1 MSVSIT
7 HAKVS
12 GRAAGNDP
20 DRVYG
25 THWDA
30 DHVVPVATDAE
41 AAAAVSDT
49 VLMTPAKTLAT
60 INANVPSGSALTKV
74 DDTNVTLTLGGT
86 PTTALLRAT
95 SVTVG
100 WTGTLAAARLNAN
113 VVQGV
118 TNDTNVTGSIATQ
131 NLTLGWTGTLSPAR
145 GGTGVANNAAST
157 ITISGNFGTTFT
169 VSGATTLTLPTTG
182 TLATLAG
189 TEELDNKTLDS
200 SVGKGTWTTSG
211 TWTLPAV
218 TLGGAI
224 TYGGV
229 TLTNAVT
236 GTGKMVLDTSPTIAT
251 ASLGSSTATT
261 HSARDN
267 STKLATTAYVDTA
280 TREKLTGNRT
290 YYVRTDGSDSN
301 NGLADTSG
309 GAFLTVSAALTAAA
323 ALDCSTFNCT
333 IQVRSGTRTAAI
345 SLPRMVGSG
354 TFTLTGDTSTP
365 SNCTLN
371 VTSANAISLR
381 NPTNWTVTGFKVT
394 AATSGSGIYVSN
406 GGYLKYGN
414 MEFGACANGA
424 HREAGTF
431 GTLECTGP
439 LTKSGNAGW
448 GVLTQAFGKSIT
460 GYVTITFTASITYS
474 VSYAYSTQGNI
485 VDVGGTFTLG
495 AFTVTGQRFI
505 ASQNGVIETYGSGA
519 SYFPGTVA
527 GGTTSGGVYT

>member
-1 MSVSIT
+1 LSVSIT

-345 SLPRMVGSG
+345 SLPRMIGSG

-381 NPTNWTVTGFKVT
+381 NPTRWTVTGFKVT
-394 AATSGSGIYVSN
+394 TTTSGSGVYVDN
-406 GGYLKYGN
+406 GGYIVYGN
-414 MEFGACANGA
+414 MEFGACQYAQREVGA
-424 HREAGTF
+424 H
-431 GTLECTGP
+431 GTLECSGP
-439 LTKSGNAGW
+439 LTISGGGGFSLLAG
-448 GVLTQAFGKSIT
+448 AFGKTIHGSI
-460 GYVTITFTASITYS
+460 TITFSASVTYS
-474 VSYAYSTQGNI
+474 SAYAYCTQGNI

-495 AFTVTGQRFI
+495 AFTVTGTRYT
-505 ASQNGVIETYGSGA
+505 ATQNGVIETFGSGA
-519 SYFPGTVA
+519 SYFPGTSA
-527 GGTTSGGVYT
+527 GGTSSGGVYT